1 MSAVGTF
8 GLQTLVS
15 ASFTAIYL
23 VQPVLPVI
31 RQEFGM
37 DEKQASYTV
46 SAVIVG
52 IALANLPFG
61 RLADRFPVKP
71 LIAVGG
77 IVLTLFGL
85 LCAVTHQMALL
96 IVFRF
101 VQGLF
106 IPTMT
111 TCLVAYLARSLPVE
125 RFNVVMGSYVAAT
138 VAGGLG
144 GRLLGGWIHPPLDWR
159 WAFVTAS
166 LLSAAATLAALL
178 WLPREAREAGAEAR
192 GDGFLA
198 LIARPDLL
206 RIFAVA
212 FSAFWIFSVLFNY
225 LPSLLPGRVGRDH
238 RQRLRLPGL
247 RLGRRHRHRPAAADQ
262 HPGNRAAGDETE
274 KPSARVLRQRT
285 VPWPIHRPCCQCH
298 HCRVAFKQNFALWT
312 AHRIGELEK

>member
-1 MSAVGTF
+1 MAKFKARKSRGVRHTPICRSDFEMQCNAEIGLFMELSAVGTF
-8 GLQTLVS
+8 GLQTLVFALVS
-15 ASFTAIYL
+15 ASFTVIYL

-31 RQEFGM
+31 RQEFGV

-85 LCAVTHQMALL
+85 LCAFTHQMALL

-101 VQGLF
+101 VKGLI
-106 IPTMT
+106 IPAMT

-166 LLSAAATLAALL
+166 LLIAAATLAALL
-178 WLPREAREAGAEAR
+178 WLPAR
-192 GDGFLA
+192 GA
-198 LIARPDLL
+198 
-206 RIFAVA
+206 
-212 FSAFWIFSVLFNY
+212 
-225 LPSLLPGRVGRDH
+225 
-238 RQRLRLPGL
+238 
-247 RLGRRHRHRPAAADQ
+247 
-262 HPGNRAAGDETE
+262 
-274 KPSARVLRQRT
+274 
-285 VPWPIHRPCCQCH
+285 
-298 HCRVAFKQNFALWT
+298 
-312 AHRIGELEK
+312 